1 MTEFGHVLGILEP
14 WIRQYG
20 APAIFLILMFE
31 SFGAP
36 LPGESLLVVAAFLAG
51 RGDISLPGLFLAAWA
66 GAVIGDNIGYLIGKK
81 LGRKLLLHYGGKVGL
96 NAQRLRRA
104 ETALARYGPV
114 AVGLARFVNVLRQL
128 NGVVAGALGM
138 DWRRFLIFNAVGGAL
153 WVLLWTMVGLFLGEH
168 GAAIAALIHKLG
180 FLGALFVLIASI
192 AVLTYI
198 FRHRVVAALRRD
210 NIGKSKDC

>member
-1 MTEFGHVLGILEP
+1 MILTLESLG
-14 WIRQYG
+14 
-20 APAIFLILMFE
+20 M
-31 SFGAP
+31 P
-36 LPGESLLVVAAFLAG
+36 LPGESLLIVAANLAG
-51 RGDISLPGLFLAAWA
+51 RGDISFVSLFVSAWA
-66 GAVIGDNIGYLIGKK
+66 GAVLGDNIGYIVGRM
-81 LGRKLLLHYGGKVGL
+81 LGRNLLSRYGGKIGL
-96 NAQRLRRA
+96 NTERLRRIEA
-104 ETALARYGPV
+104 IFARYGSLT
-114 AVGLARFVNVLRQL
+114 VGVARFFNVLRQL